1 MKDIFPRVL
10 VTGGGRRIGGALS
23 SYLAR
28 AGFEV
33 WVHVWQSQAAAAELI
48 ASFPEPEL
56 HRITR
61 CNLSDPAA
69 RQSWLQ
75 TLPEFDLV
83 INNASV
89 YRLTAPQSAEKPS
102 DRERYWQVNYFAPL
116 EIIQKQYEQKS
127 SRTGKKV
134 AITLLDSDI
143 LEPDGGIKAFSEVPD
158 GVDSYLPSRIKLAHT
173 LKDLASEH
181 APQQRINA
189 IAPGAVIP
197 PVNCTTPGMTRILER
212 VPMRYPVQLEE
223 ITRAVELFWNSPSLT
238 GVILP
243 VDGGMHLQKKASKL

>member
-1 MKDIFPRVL
+1 M
-10 VTGGGRRIGGALS
+10 
-23 SYLAR
+23 
-28 AGFEV
+28 
-33 WVHVWQSQAAAAELI
+33 
-48 ASFPEPEL
+48 
-56 HRITR
+56 
-61 CNLSDPAA
+61 PA
-69 RQSWLQ
+69 
-75 TLPEFDLV
+75 
-83 INNASV
+83 
-89 YRLTAPQSAEKPS
+89 
-102 DRERYWQVNYFAPL
+102 
-116 EIIQKQYEQKS
+116 
-127 SRTGKKV
+127 
-134 AITLLDSDI
+134 
-143 LEPDGGIKAFSEVPD
+143 

-223 ITRAVELFWNSPSLT
+223 IARAVELFWNSPSLT